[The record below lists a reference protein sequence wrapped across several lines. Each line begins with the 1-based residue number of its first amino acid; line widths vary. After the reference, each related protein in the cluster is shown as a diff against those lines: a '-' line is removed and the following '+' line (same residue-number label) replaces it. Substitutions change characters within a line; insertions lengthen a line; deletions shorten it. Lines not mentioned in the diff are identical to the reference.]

1 VRILLDTNI
10 VVDFLTKRQPWYQDT
25 IRLFDLMARGAFEG
39 YVSAHAI
46 ITVDYIARKQIKE
59 TSARRGFRS
68 IGTGSAV
75 KAKMVI
81 R

>member
-1 VRILLDTNI
+1 
-10 VVDFLTKRQPWYQDT
+10 
-25 IRLFDLMARGAFEG
+25 MARGAFEG